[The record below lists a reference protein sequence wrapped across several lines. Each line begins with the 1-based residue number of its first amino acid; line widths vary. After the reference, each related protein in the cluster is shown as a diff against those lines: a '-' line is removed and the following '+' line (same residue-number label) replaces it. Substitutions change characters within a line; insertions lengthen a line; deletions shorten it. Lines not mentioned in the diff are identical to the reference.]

1 MAQAAPAIPIQS
13 NQLPETGFVRLP
25 QILAVLP
32 IGKSTFW
39 RWVANGKV
47 SRGVKL
53 GPRTTA
59 WKVEEIRQLMDSF
72 NDNSEG

>member
-1 MAQAAPAIPIQS
+1 MTQTTPAIPIQS
-13 NQLPETGFVRLP
+13 NQLPAAGFVRLP